1 MAQHD
6 YIIAND
12 TAANVRSDINSALA
26 AIVSQNSGA
35 SAPSATYANMLWY
48 DSTNNLLKMRDEADA
63 AWITLGEL
71 DQSNDIFKPAVN
83 VGSDATGDI
92 YYRNASGVF
101 TRLPIGSA
109 DQVLTVASGLPSWGN
124 AGGGGGL
131 QSVQVFTSSGTWTRP
146 AGITK
151 VRVYVTGGGGG
162 GGDEQTY
169 HGGGGA
175 TAIKLIDVSSISSST
190 VTVGAGG
197 TGTNNTGNAGGAS
210 SWADGTNTLTGA
222 GGYRGNQS
230 SISAAATGGDLN
242 MLGGQG
248 RLGGSSYYG
257 VQSPLSY
264 GTGYKESN
272 DVLRWGIGGMAA
284 GASSVTGQNGYAG
297 VVIVEEYA

>member
-1 MAQHD
+1 LTGVQTLTNKTLTSPV
-6 YIIAND
+6 I
-12 TAANVRSDINSALA
+12 TSPDIDL
-26 AIVSQNSGA
+26 
-35 SAPSATYANMLWY
+35 
-48 DSTNNLLKMRDEADA
+48 
-63 AWITLGEL
+63 
-71 DQSNDIFKPAVN
+71 
-83 VGSDATGDI
+83 GSDATGDI
-92 YYRNASGVF
+92 LYRNSGGSIA
-101 TRLPIGSA
+101 RLGIGST
-109 DQVLTVASGLPSWGN
+109 DQVLKVASGLPAWGD

-151 VRVYVTGGGGG
+151 VRVFVTGGGGG

-175 TAIKLIDVSSISSST
+175 TAIKLIDVSSISSAT

-197 TGTNNTGNAGGAS
+197 TGTNNTGNAGGSS

-222 GGYRGNQS
+222 GGYRGNQNS
-230 SISAAATGGDLN
+230 SSAAATGGDLN

-257 VQSPLSY
+257 VQSPISY
-264 GTGYKESN
+264 GNDYKEST
-272 DVLRWGIGGMAA
+272 DVLRWGIGGMGA
-284 GASSVTGQNGYAG
+284 GSSSNTGANGYAG